1 MKLQEAGTQQGQQH
15 SEDLPQLEYS
25 RVNHAVSCLYCM
37 WPLSSQ
43 EQHKN
48 VDSRMPAGAEFMLTH
63 ATAKQSGSF

>member
-15 SEDLPQLEYS
+15 SEDS